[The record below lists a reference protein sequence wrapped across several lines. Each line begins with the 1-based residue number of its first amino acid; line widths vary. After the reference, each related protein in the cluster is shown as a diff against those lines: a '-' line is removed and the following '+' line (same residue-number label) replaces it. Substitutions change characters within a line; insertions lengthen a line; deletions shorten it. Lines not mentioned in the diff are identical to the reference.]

1 MFFDGIMLLYVDQ
14 WNDIPLNSKFV
25 QIKAP
30 NINLF
35 HFFQMLL
42 LCVCYYFG
50 ICVHF
55 LLYCS
60 FLLGLNAKKGEVLN
74 S

>member
-1 MFFDGIMLLYVDQ
+1 MLLFVDQ

-35 HFFQMLL
+35 HFFSNASIVRVLL
-42 LCVCYYFG
+42 FWNMCTF
-50 ICVHF
+50 
-55 LLYCS
+55 S
-60 FLLGLNAKKGEVLN
+60 FVLFSFAAKCTKSEVLN